1 VSGLRPTPVAAAGD
15 GSRYT
20 RSKLARTVAGSD
32 ELRWGRMNCTNAP
45 ERDETGFAVH
55 AAICAAGRKS
65 LESPARDA
73 YSAPIDNAPAS
84 RKDRTMNATLNA
96 TSTASISTRITALV
110 VAVLTSA
117 VVLGSTV
124 AGMQP
129 RDDAGMQVIALERVT
144 VTAPRIN

>member
-1 VSGLRPTPVAAAGD
+1 
-15 GSRYT
+15 
-20 RSKLARTVAGSD
+20 
-32 ELRWGRMNCTNAP
+32 MNCKSAA

-65 LESPARDA
+65 LDRRTRDA
-73 YSAPIDNAPAS
+73 YSAAIDNALAP

-96 TSTASISTRITALV
+96 TTNATSTASVSARITALV

-129 RDDAGMQVIALERVT
+129 RDDAGLQVIALERVT

>member
-1 VSGLRPTPVAAAGD
+1 
-15 GSRYT
+15 
-20 RSKLARTVAGSD
+20 
-32 ELRWGRMNCTNAP
+32 MNCTSAP

-73 YSAPIDNAPAS
+73 YSAAIDNALAS
-84 RKDRTMNATLNA
+84 RKDRTMNATMNATTNA
-96 TSTASISTRITALV
+96 TSTASISTRIAALV

-129 RDDAGMQVIALERVT
+129 RDDAGLQVIALERVT

>member
-1 VSGLRPTPVAAAGD
+1 VC
-15 GSRYT
+15 
-20 RSKLARTVAGSD
+20 SKLARIAAGGD
-32 ELRWGRMNCTNAP
+32 ELRWRRMNCTSAP

-73 YSAPIDNAPAS
+73 YSAPIDNALAS
-84 RKDRTMNATLNA
+84 RKDRTMNATTNA
-96 TSTASISTRITALV
+96 TTNATHTASISTRIAALV

>member
-1 VSGLRPTPVAAAGD
+1 
-15 GSRYT
+15 
-20 RSKLARTVAGSD
+20 
-32 ELRWGRMNCTNAP
+32 MNATTNA
-45 ERDETGFAVH
+45 T
-55 AAICAAGRKS
+55 
-65 LESPARDA
+65 
-73 YSAPIDNAPAS
+73 
-84 RKDRTMNATLNA
+84 TNATLNA
-96 TSTASISTRITALV
+96 TSTASVSTRIIALV

>member
-1 VSGLRPTPVAAAGD
+1 
-15 GSRYT
+15 
-20 RSKLARTVAGSD
+20 
-32 ELRWGRMNCTNAP
+32 
-45 ERDETGFAVH
+45 
-55 AAICAAGRKS
+55 
-65 LESPARDA
+65 
-73 YSAPIDNAPAS
+73 
-84 RKDRTMNATLNA
+84 MNATLNA
-96 TSTASISTRITALV
+96 AKNATSTASVTARITALV